1 MGDSNMP
8 HSAADIQVWFINY
21 LSQLTQIDPQA
32 IDIRESFENYG
43 LGSVEALTLSG
54 DLENWLGVELS
65 PMLLYSYPT
74 IEALAQYLSLQ
85 SESLKADPQLQ
96 WRSNDL
102 EQVLTNI
109 EQMPEEEAVKALRA
123 ED

>member
-1 MGDSNMP
+1 MP

-32 IDIRESFENYG
+32 IDIRESFENYS

-123 ED
+123 EDQEKE

>member
-109 EQMPEEEAVKALRA
+109 EQMPEEEA
-123 ED
+123 